1 MRTMEV
7 LIEQNALGTTRPMEL
22 AAQAP
27 VSALVPAIVEEL
39 QLPQTDLFGNRLVY
53 LLRNPS
59 SGQVLPQQSSLEA
72 VGVSAGAK
80 LALDSYVMEGSV
92 ATLASHMQGQSDSQ
106 PLQSLQPAFYSSDTQ
121 ADAAA
126 LPALGIHTSAS
137 MPAVRSRKKG
147 RWTRRAF
154 LALGGIALGAGTA
167 GVGYAAYR
175 SFLMNGAGKAI
186 SPALTQSM
194 QPQHKTTATM
204 AALPT
209 SAQSMLVFS
218 QHTQTVRALAWSHDG
233 TMLASGANDH
243 LLLTWDTNGAVQVRQ
258 EQAGIVHAVAWSPD
272 GAQVVAAAMNR
283 ITWLNAKTGGQLAQS
298 RHTHQGTVTTLAW
311 SSQQPSLLVSGA
323 TDKKAVVWNTAGFTP
338 QLTFIRHTAAIEAA
352 TWAADNSTIATSS
365 SGGVIRVWNA
375 MSGQEVHPLYQ
386 DAPIPM
392 RASAWNLANN
402 QLAVGGDDGIVRLW
416 NGMVCRQVG
425 QNQCADVPMHLQ
437 AHNGIVRALGWSPD
451 GRLLATGGDD
461 GTLAVWSPAQGQM
474 PLLRVMHGAPVLALA
489 WSPDGKRIVTA
500 SGNTATIWGLQ

>member
-1 MRTMEV
+1 MEV

-39 QLPQTDLFGNRLVY
+39 QLPQADLFGNRLVY
-53 LLRNPS
+53 LLRNAS
-59 SGQVLPQQSSLEA
+59 SGQVLPQQASLEA
-72 VGVSAGAK
+72 VGVNAGAK
-80 LALDSYVMEGSV
+80 LALDSYVIEGSIAV
-92 ATLASHMQGQSDSQ
+92 LASRMQEQPASQ
-106 PLQSLQPAFYSSDTQ
+106 PLPPLQPAFYSSDTQ
-121 ADAAA
+121 ADAVAF
-126 LPALGIHTSAS
+126 PALGIHTSAS
-137 MPAVRSRKKG
+137 MPSVRSRKKG

-154 LALGGIALGAGTA
+154 LALGGAALGAGTV

-175 SFLMNGAGKAI
+175 SFLMGGAGKATL
-186 SPALTQSM
+186 PTLTQSM
-194 QPQHKTTATM
+194 QSQHKATATS
-204 AALPT
+204 ATLPT

-218 QHTQTVRALAWSHDG
+218 QHTQTVRTVAWSHDG

-243 LLLTWDTNGAVQVRQ
+243 LLLTWDANGAVQVRR
-258 EQAGIVHAVAWSPD
+258 EQPGAVRAVAWSPD

-283 ITWLNAKTGGQLAQS
+283 ITWLDAKTGGQLAQS

-311 SSQQPSLLVSGA
+311 SPQQPSLLVSGA
-323 TDKKAVVWNTAGFTP
+323 TDEKAVVWNPASFTP
-338 QLTFIRHTAAIEAA
+338 QLTFTRHTAAIEAA
-352 TWAADNSTIATSS
+352 TWAADNQTVATSS

-375 MSGQEVHPLYQ
+375 TSGQEVHPLFQ
-386 DAPIPM
+386 DAQIPM
-392 RASAWNLANN
+392 RASAWNLATN

-416 NGMVCRQVG
+416 NGKVCQQVG
-425 QNQCADVPMHLQ
+425 QNRCVDAPAHLQ

-461 GTLAVWSPAQGQM
+461 GTLAVWSPAHSQT
-474 PLLRVMHGAPVLALA
+474 PLLRVTHAAPVLALA

-500 SGNTATIWGLQ
+500 SGHAATIWGLR